1 MREGHRLLA
10 QWVKQ
15 HDQAVDRYKAEMQQ
29 LAKEWE
35 AIDQRERERNANAD

>member
-1 MREGHRLLA
+1 MNQG
-10 QWVKQ
+10 QKMFSQGVKA

-35 AIDQRERERNANAD
+35 AIDQRERERNASED

>member
-1 MREGHRLLA
+1 MNQGQKMFS
-10 QWVKQ
+10 QWVKA
-15 HDQAVDRYKAEMQQ
+15 HDQAVDKYKAEMAR